1 MQYEMSYVE
10 LDPHTADRI
19 LAGVVA
25 PDDSPPGWAHVV
37 RLLDAAALG
46 EQLVEHTA
54 RRTVANMA
62 AVIERLRWPDEES
75 QGGRVWQGR
84 RRGSAAAVFVA
95 ATLTIAV
102 GSAAAATT
110 NPHAVEQL
118 AARMLSG
125 VGVGSSGHDPAIP
138 PVSKPSPPASKAAG
152 DHGRHRAVSG
162 AQQRQNHAPRNQH
175 GKAVSTVAHTDGLTG
190 RAKGEAVS
198 AVASGGNSHA
208 GQPSGHANPGPT
220 HQPTSASGNSGTRGT
235 SAGHAQG
242 VGAQGHG
249 VGKQGKAGN

>member
-1 MQYEMSYVE
+1 MPHVE

-46 EQLVEHTA
+46 EHLVELTA

-62 AVIERLRWPDEES
+62 AVIERLRCADETNT
-75 QGGRVWQGR
+75 GGRVRQGR
-84 RRGSAAAVFVA
+84 RHVSAAAVFVA

-102 GSAAAATT
+102 GSAVAATH
-110 NPHAVEQL
+110 PHAVERL
-118 AARMLSG
+118 AARMLA
-125 VGVGSSGHDPAIP
+125 GVGSGSTIHRAH
-138 PVSKPSPPASKAAG
+138 PSPVRGPSASAGAATGHERHRSAAG
-152 DHGRHRAVSG
+152 A
-162 AQQRQNHAPRNQH
+162 QRQHFHTPRNQH

-198 AVASGGNSHA
+198 TVASDGKSHA
-208 GQPSGHANPGPT
+208 GQPPATPT
-220 HQPTSASGNSGTRGT
+220 TRPAHQPSGGGGNGATRGQ
-235 SAGHAQG
+235 SAAHAHDGGGQG
-242 VGAQGHG
+242 EA
-249 VGKQGKAGN
+249 KSNSGKAGKQR

>member
-1 MQYEMSYVE
+1 MPHVE
-10 LDPHTADRI
+10 LDPQTADRI

-46 EQLVEHTA
+46 EHLVELTA

-62 AVIERLRWPDEES
+62 AVIERLRCADETN
-75 QGGRVWQGR
+75 QGGRVRQGR

-102 GSAAAATT
+102 GSAAAATH
-110 NPHAVEQL
+110 PHAVQRL
-118 AARMLSG
+118 AARVLA
-125 VGVGSSGHDPAIP
+125 GVGSGSPGHRIRTSPGSAPATSASVRASGRPKHGA
-138 PVSKPSPPASKAAG
+138 PV
-152 DHGRHRAVSG
+152 G
-162 AQQRQNHAPRNQH
+162 AQRRRDLPRNEH

-198 AVASGGNSHA
+198 TVASGGKSQA
-208 GQPSGHANPGPT
+208 GQQPGPKTTKPT
-220 HQPTSASGNSGTRGT
+220 HEASGGAGTGGQ
-235 SAGHAQG
+235 SAVHAHG
-242 VGAQGHG
+242 ASAKGEAVGKPAK
-249 VGKQGKAGN
+249 VGKQG

>member
-1 MQYEMSYVE
+1 MSYVE

-62 AVIERLRWPDEES
+62 AVIERLRWADEES

-110 NPHAVEQL
+110 SPHAVEEF

-125 VGVGSSGHDPAIP
+125 MGVGSSGHDPALP
-138 PVSKPSPPASKAAG
+138 PASTPSHPASKAAE
-152 DHGRHRAVSG
+152 DHGRHRAVAG
-162 AQQRQNHAPRNQH
+162 AQTRHNHAPRNQH

-190 RAKGEAVS
+190 RAKGVAVS
-198 AVASGGNSHA
+198 TVASGGKSHA
-208 GQPSGHANPGPT
+208 GQQLGHATSGPP
-220 HQPTSASGNSGTRGT
+220 HQPTSDSENSGNRGT
-235 SAGHAQG
+235 SADHAHG
-242 VGAQGHG
+242 VGAQGNG
-249 VGKQGKAGN
+249 VGKQGKAGS

>member
-1 MQYEMSYVE
+1 MPHVE

-25 PDDSPPGWAHVV
+25 PDDSPPGWVHVV

-46 EQLVEHTA
+46 EQLVELTA

-62 AVIERLRWPDEES
+62 AVIERLRCADETN
-75 QGGRVWQGR
+75 QGGRVRQGR

-102 GSAAAATT
+102 GSAAAATH
-110 NPHAVEQL
+110 PQAVQRL
-118 AARMLSG
+118 AARVLA
-125 VGVGSSGHDPAIP
+125 GVGSGQMNHRISTVPPSG
-138 PVSKPSPPASKAAG
+138 PSTTPSSAAAG
-152 DHGRHRAVSG
+152 RAKHGAPSG
-162 AQQRQNHAPRNQH
+162 ALRDQHAPRNQH

-198 AVASGGNSHA
+198 TVASRGKSHA
-208 GQPSGHANPGPT
+208 GQQPGQTTTKPTHEPSGGT
-220 HQPTSASGNSGTRGT
+220 GASGQSTVHAHGA
-235 SAGHAQG
+235 SAEGKA
-242 VGAQGHG
+242 
-249 VGKQGKAGN
+249 VGKPDKAGKQE

>member
-1 MQYEMSYVE
+1 MPHVE

-46 EQLVEHTA
+46 EHLVELTA

-62 AVIERLRWPDEES
+62 AVIERLRCADETNT
-75 QGGRVWQGR
+75 GGRVRQGR
-84 RRGSAAAVFVA
+84 RHVSAAAVFVA

-102 GSAAAATT
+102 GSAVAATH
-110 NPHAVEQL
+110 PHAVERL
-118 AARMLSG
+118 AARMLA
-125 VGVGSSGHDPAIP
+125 GVGSGRPSTELIRRQCAGRPHQRAPRPATSGIARRRA
-138 PVSKPSPPASKAAG
+138 PSDK
-152 DHGRHRAVSG
+152 HFHT
-162 AQQRQNHAPRNQH
+162 PRNQH

-198 AVASGGNSHA
+198 TVASDGKSHA
-208 GQPSGHANPGPT
+208 GQPPATPTARPT
-220 HQPTSASGNSGTRGT
+220 HQPSGGGGNGATRGQSAAHAHDGGGQGEAKGNSGK
-235 SAGHAQG
+235 A
-242 VGAQGHG
+242 
-249 VGKQGKAGN
+249 GKQG